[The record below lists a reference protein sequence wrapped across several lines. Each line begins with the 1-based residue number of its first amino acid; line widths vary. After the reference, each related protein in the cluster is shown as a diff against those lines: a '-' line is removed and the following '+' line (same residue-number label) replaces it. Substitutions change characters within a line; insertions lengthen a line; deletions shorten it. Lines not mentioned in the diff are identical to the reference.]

1 MKPLF
6 KWAGGKNK
14 LIKAYKQADV
24 LPQNFDRYVEPFLG
38 GGAMFVWA
46 YKQNPGAQFILNDL
60 NEGIINIYRAIKED
74 CDEFLKELDLLSS
87 EYLPLPE
94 GTKRK
99 DLEKRYTLEEGW
111 KTIYSL
117 DKSRRHFYYK
127 LRYEHA
133 YEWQNWSK
141 TKEAAVLYFLMKL
154 CFNGLWKLN
163 ANTGGR
169 FGTAVGNIN
178 QKDKVYDKDNIL
190 EWSTALQKAEI
201 LCGDFKET
209 LPYVTHNTFVFL
221 DPPYRD
227 SFQYCVDFDDLI
239 QEEVIDYVTESG
251 RRGAHV
257 MMSNKDIGDNFFE
270 ERKGSMNIVKFDV
283 AYTAGR
289 RDSVR
294 ATEILMLNTIGK

>member
-6 KWAGGKNK
+6 KWAGGKTK
-14 LIKAYKQADV
+14 LIKKYKEQDV
-24 LPQNFDRYVEPFLG
+24 LPKHFDSYIEPFLG

-46 YKQNPGAQFILNDL
+46 YKQNPGAQFVLNDI
-60 NEGIINIYRAIKED
+60 NESIINIYRAIKED
-74 CDEFLKELDLLSS
+74 CDQFLVELDLLSS

-99 DLEKRYTLEEGW
+99 DLENRNAGDW

-141 TKEAAVLYFLMKL
+141 TKEAAVLYFLMKT
-154 CFNGLWKLN
+154 CFNGIWREN
-163 ANTGGR
+163 APNAGR
-169 FGTAVGNIN
+169 FGTPVGSIN
-178 QKDKVYDKDNIL
+178 QKEVYDKDNIL

-201 LCGDFKET
+201 LCGDFRET
-209 LPYVTHNTFVFL
+209 LPYVKCNSFVFL

-227 SFQYCVDFDDLI
+227 SFQYGVDFDDLI
-239 QEEVIDYVTESG
+239 QEEVIDYVAESG
-251 RRGAHV
+251 RREAHV
-257 MMSNKDIGDNFFE
+257 MMSNRDVGDNFFE
-270 ERKGSMNIVKFDV
+270 ERKGSMNIINFDV
-283 AYTAGR
+283 SYILAA

-294 ATEILMLNTIGK
+294 ATEILMLNTCGEV